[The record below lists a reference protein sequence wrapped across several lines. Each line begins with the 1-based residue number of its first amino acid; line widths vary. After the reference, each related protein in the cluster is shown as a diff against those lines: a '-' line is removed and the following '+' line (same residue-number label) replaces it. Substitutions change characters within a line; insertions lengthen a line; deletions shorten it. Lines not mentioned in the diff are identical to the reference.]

1 MSTTGSTDIYS
12 RADIYTREQ
21 IQNGEG
27 CYTNQRT
34 AIFERPDGRY
44 ETHDLSAIPSSFL
57 TLAGYA
63 HPRPGRPAR
72 VVFVCE

>member
-1 MSTTGSTDIYS
+1 MSKTGSTN
-12 RADIYTREQ
+12 IYTREQ

-44 ETHDLSAIPSSFL
+44 ETDGGDCCGEHPEFTRL
-57 TLAGYA
+57 TRRL
-63 HPRPGRPAR
+63 RR
-72 VVFVCE
+72 